1 MSSASISAPTATRMS
16 AGARREL
23 VLAAATRAFAEQG
36 YAATTTDTVA
46 REAGVSQPYVVRM
59 FGTKLQLFV
68 EVFEHAAER
77 IIEAFERELDSQP
90 FDPDEPDDWTRL
102 GHAYKELVEDRDF
115 LLVMLHGFT
124 SAGVEEIGVAARAC
138 MGRIFALLRRT
149 GGSDE
154 QLRVFVAHGMLI
166 NVLVAM
172 RAPEHL
178 GEGGPLADL
187 MACAMQEFRPVSG

>member
-1 MSSASISAPTATRMS
+1 MP
-16 AGARREL
+16 AGERREL

-68 EVFEHAAER
+68 EVFQHAAER
-77 IIEAFERELDSQP
+77 IIEAFERELDAQP

-102 GHAYKELVEDRDF
+102 GHAYAELVADRDF
-115 LLVMLHGFT
+115 LLVMMHGFT
-124 SAGVEEIGVAARAC
+124 SAGVEEIGVAARDC

-149 GGSDE
+149 GGTDE
-154 QLRVFVAHGMLI
+154 QLRAFVAHGMLI
-166 NVLVAM
+166 NVMVAM

-178 GEGGPLADL
+178 DQGGPLADL
-187 MACAMQEFRPVSG
+187 LACALDEYRAPSTH

>member
-1 MSSASISAPTATRMS
+1 MS
-16 AGARREL
+16 AEARREL
-23 VLAAATRAFAEQG
+23 ILAAGTRAFADQG

-115 LLVMLHGFT
+115 LLVMMHGFT
-124 SAGVEEIGVAARAC
+124 SAGVDEIGVAARHC

-149 GGSDE
+149 GGTDE
-154 QLRVFVAHGMLI
+154 QLRAFVAHGMLI
-166 NVLVAM
+166 NVMVAM
-172 RAPEHL
+172 RAPEHS
-178 GEGGPLADL
+178 GEGGPLAEL
-187 MACAMQEFRPVSG
+187 MACAMQDYRLPESG

>member
-1 MSSASISAPTATRMS
+1 MS

-90 FDPDEPDDWTRL
+90 FDPEEPDDWTRL

-124 SAGVEEIGVAARAC
+124 SAGVDEIGVAARAC

-187 MACAMQEFRPVSG
+187 MDCAMQEFRPPAAT

>member
-1 MSSASISAPTATRMS
+1 MP

-23 VLAAATRAFAEQG
+23 ILAAATGAFAEQG

-77 IIEAFERELDSQP
+77 ITEAFARELDAQP
-90 FDPDEPDDWTRL
+90 FDADEPDDWTRL
-102 GHAYKELVEDRDF
+102 GHAYKELVEDRNF
-115 LLVMLHGFT
+115 LLVMMHGFT
-124 SAGVEEIGVAARAC
+124 SAGVDEIGAAARAC
-138 MGRIFALLRRT
+138 MARIFALLRRT
-149 GGSDE
+149 GGTDE
-154 QLRVFVAHGMLI
+154 QLRAFVAHGMLI

-187 MACAMQEFRPVSG
+187 MACAMQEFRAPISG